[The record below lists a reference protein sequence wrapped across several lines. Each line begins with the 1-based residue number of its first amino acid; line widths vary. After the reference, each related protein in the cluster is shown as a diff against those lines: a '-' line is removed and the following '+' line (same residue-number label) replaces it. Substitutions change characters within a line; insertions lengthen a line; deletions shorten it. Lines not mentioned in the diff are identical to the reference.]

1 MDLTQVLV
9 AEVVIPIPVDHPFS
23 YRIPDDL
30 QEWIR
35 PGVQVVVPVGRRFEP
50 GVVTNLTQ
58 TAADTAGELKK
69 IKDVV
74 DLRPMVSEDILKLLQ
89 WIADYYVC
97 HLGEA
102 YRLLNLA
109 ANLHKTK
116 LQVKKTELKAQC
128 PVSPEF
134 LELVNRMPD
143 DQWISARELRTHS
156 EKSLLYII
164 NVLKKSG
171 LIETRYAP
179 PVKRA
184 IFKSEK
190 IVSLTDS
197 KKWSPTL
204 REKYLKK
211 GSAKMTKALKLIYR
225 LGEKGPAER
234 KTLVQQ
240 GFSYAVLN
248 KLHAEGILEFSERR
262 EKRTQISGYE
272 ESLTMV
278 ELTRE
283 QETFIESVVPHIC
296 GDAGFATFLLHG
308 ITGSGKTEI
317 YIDLIR
323 KVIRSGKQA
332 IVLIP
337 EIVLTPQTMQRFQ
350 AHFGERVAVLHS
362 RLSRKEKSEILYRI
376 REDDF
381 DVVIGPRS
389 AVFAPFNRLGL
400 IIVDEEHESSY
411 KQTDAVPR
419 YHARDVAVFRAS
431 LLNIPVVLGSA
442 TPSFE
447 SLYNSRTGR
456 YRYYHL
462 SQRVEARNLP
472 RTIVV
477 DLKDEWKKQQ
487 APPII
492 SEQLSLKIESR
503 IVSREQIMLLQNR
516 RGFSPYIQC
525 KDCGFIAK
533 CPNCEIT
540 LTFHSRGGGLKCH
553 YCGYQAK
560 APDAC
565 PDCKGLDILF
575 KGIGTQKIEQTIL
588 EEFPHGRVLRMDQ
601 DTTRGRNGHAKILEK
616 FRRGESDILLGTKMI
631 AKGLDFHRVT
641 LVGIVSADQ
650 GLNFPDFRAGE
661 KVFQLLIQAAGR
673 AGRGAGSGEVVVQT
687 FEPNHY
693 VFKYLATQ
701 DYLKFYKRESEV
713 RKRLGYPP
721 FSRICLVRLLG
732 EDEDQVMKY
741 AQKIARYLWQANKDK
756 LFKILGPSPAPLFK
770 INKMYRYQI
779 LLKQLR
785 DIDPAM
791 TRLRKIL
798 KEGLYKNTEIKKWPV
813 KLQIDIEPV
822 EIM

>member
-1 MDLTQVLV
+1 M
-9 AEVVIPIPVDHPFS
+9 AEVAVPIPVDHPFS
-23 YRIPDDL
+23 YQVPDDL
-30 QEWIR
+30 REWIQ
-35 PGVQVVVPVGRRFEP
+35 PGVQVVVPMGRRFEA
-50 GVVTNLTQ
+50 GVVTALKRLAPDST
-58 TAADTAGELKK
+58 GELKK

-74 DLRPMVSEDILKLLQ
+74 DVQPMVSPDILKLLQ
-89 WIADYYVC
+89 WVSDYYVC
-97 HLGEA
+97 YFGEA

-109 ANLHKTK
+109 ANLHKTA
-116 LQVKKTELKAQC
+116 LQVRKTNADNCGDLSAELKR
-128 PVSPEF
+128 
-134 LELVNRMPD
+134 LVAILPND
-143 DQWISARELRTHS
+143 EWISARELCAHP
-156 EKSLLYII
+156 EKSLLYVI
-164 NVLKKSG
+164 NRLKKSG

-179 PVKRA
+179 PAKRA
-184 IFKSEK
+184 IFKSET
-190 IVSLTDS
+190 IVNLTDPEN
-197 KKWSPTL
+197 WSPIL
-204 REKYLKK
+204 REKYL
-211 GSAKMTKALKLIYR
+211 AKTSVKPTRSGELIHWLRENGPTK
-225 LGEKGPAER
+225 R
-234 KTLVQQ
+234 KFLVQQ
-240 GFSYAVLN
+240 GFSYSVLN
-248 KLHAEGILEFSERR
+248 KLQREGLIEFTEQP
-262 EKRTQISGYE
+262 EKRNQTSGYE
-272 ESLTMV
+272 ENLKKV

-283 QETFIESVVPHIC
+283 QATFIESVVPHIC
-296 GDAGFATFLLHG
+296 GDSGFAAFLLHG

-323 KVIRSGKQA
+323 KVVRSSKQA

-350 AHFGERVAVLHS
+350 AHFGDRVAVLHS
-362 RLSRKEKSEILYRI
+362 RLSRAEKTEILYRI
-376 REDDF
+376 RQDDF

-419 YHARDVAVFRAS
+419 YHARDVAVYRAN

-447 SLYNSRTGR
+447 SLHNARTGR

-462 SQRVEARNLP
+462 AQRVEARNLP

-487 APPII
+487 TPPIL

-560 APDAC
+560 APDVC
-565 PDCKGLDILF
+565 PTCKGLDILF

-588 EEFPHGRVLRMDQ
+588 EEFPHCRVLRMDQ
-601 DTTRGRNGHAKILEK
+601 DTTKGRNGHAKILEK
-616 FRRGESDILLGTKMI
+616 FRKGESDILVGTKMI

-693 VFKYLATQ
+693 VFKYLTTQ
-701 DYLKFYKRESEV
+701 DYLKFYERECEM
-713 RKRLGYPP
+713 RQRLGYPP
-721 FSRICLVRLLG
+721 FSRLCLVRIVG
-732 EDEDQVMKY
+732 EDEEQVNRY
-741 AQKIARYLWQANKDK
+741 VQVVSRYLWQANKDK
-756 LFKILGPSPAPLFK
+756 HFKILGPSPSPLVK
-770 INKMYRYQI
+770 INNIYRYQI

-785 DIDPAM
+785 DLDPAM
-791 TRLRKIL
+791 SRLRKVL
-798 KEGLYKNTEIKKWPV
+798 KDGLYKNPEIKKWPV
-813 KLQIDIEPV
+813 KLQIDVEPV